1 MEIFELENPIPLPSN
16 LAPLT
21 MAQKGKIG
29 QVTYREF
36 VPGVPLVLPH
46 EVAVP
51 GGRAV
56 STEGVFREL
65 MERHKEEFWRFVSE
79 GLGLPRGASSREIAL
94 ALRSLMQE
102 AEVSLEGLFEG
113 DLWDPEGLER
123 FVRGVLR
130 LLPSRDVFALQP
142 DVAAWLLERFPPVN
156 LLIGLDEGARQRYGP
171 SDLLALSEYS
181 EPQEHWEALKAW
193 MREELRPEHFVDQP
207 LAVLVVPRRDLPLF
221 GEARDGGAPSR
232 PFGRMLMGELPR
244 GEGGQF
250 PRLRYLLVL
259 LKGKVELEAFRGL
272 WRRFVRLRRDFG
284 RRLVNSLQG
293 YWGRGPF
300 SVHSFFEAGLHQGL
314 LEELD
319 LLLRGLKAEGA
330 PEGLLRPLELLRRG
344 YHLALQLPDGRF
356 VTCSAWSWASYSFR
370 GGRGFPTP
378 LSCHVEGDWLA
389 RELLLEL
396 YRRSGGE
403 EGSLEE
409 VLEELMGQGRASED
423 LSQVLFPEV
432 AEARRVE
439 PEGPVYIEGPL
450 AGRLKRYRGNP
461 ILEPVREHRW
471 ESLFVFNPA
480 AVRLQGKVFLLY
492 RAMGEDWV
500 SRIGLAI
507 SEDGLGVLQRLPEP
521 IFWPEERW
529 EEKGCED
536 PRVVVMEGRL
546 WMLYTAYSGTL
557 AQIALASISV
567 DDFLAGRW
575 SRWQRHGLLFP
586 GVANKDAVL
595 FPERV
600 GGKYVLLHRV
610 EPAIWISASDR
621 LQCPWPTE
629 GHRILVGP
637 RSGLLWDGVK
647 VGAGAQPLKTR
658 HGWLL
663 IYHGVDYRSVY
674 RLGVLLLDSE
684 EPERVIWRSPNPILE
699 PEEPYECNPQGCQV
713 PNVVFT
719 CGALPKEEREVLQDD
734 DEVLVYYGAADTVV
748 SVATAKVSDLIP
760 WPHGVIRWSRQGRS
774 WPS

>member
-1 MEIFELENPIPLPSN
+1 MGR
-16 LAPLT
+16 
-21 MAQKGKIG
+21 KGRIG

-36 VPGVPLVLPH
+36 IPGVPLVLPH
-46 EVAVP
+46 EVVVP
-51 GGRAV
+51 GGREV
-56 STEGVFREL
+56 STEEVFREL
-65 MERHKEEFWRFVSE
+65 MGCRQEEFWRFVTEELS
-79 GLGLPRGASSREIAL
+79 LPREASSLEIAL

-102 AEVSLEGLFEG
+102 AEASLEGLFGG
-113 DLWDPEGLER
+113 DPWDPEGLRR
-123 FVRGVLR
+123 FVHGVLR
-130 LLPSRDVFALQP
+130 LLRPGEVFALEP
-142 DVAAWLLERFPPVN
+142 EVAAWLLERFPPVN
-156 LLIGLDEGARQRYGP
+156 LLIGLGEGARQRYGP

-181 EPQEHWEALKAW
+181 EPREHWEALKAW
-193 MREELRPEHFVDQP
+193 MREELRPEHLVDQP
-207 LAVLVVPRRDLPLF
+207 LVALVVPRGDLPLF
-221 GEARDGGAPSR
+221 GEARDGGAPCR
-232 PFGRMLMGELPR
+232 PFGRLLMGELPR

-259 LKGKVELEAFRGL
+259 LKGKVELEAFGRL
-272 WRRFVRLRRDFG
+272 WRRFVPFRRDFG
-284 RRLVNSLQG
+284 RRLVNSLEG
-293 YWGRGPF
+293 HWGRGPF
-300 SVHSFFEAGLHQGL
+300 SAHCFFEAGLHQGVL
-314 LEELD
+314 KGLEV
-319 LLLRGLKAEGA
+319 LLRGLKAEGA
-330 PEGLLRPLELLRRG
+330 PEGLLRPLEVLLRG
-344 YHLALQLPDGRF
+344 YPLALQLPDGRF

-378 LSCHVEGDWLA
+378 LSCHVEGDWFA
-389 RELLLEL
+389 RELLREL
-396 YRRSGGE
+396 YRRSGGTDE
-403 EGSLEE
+403 ALEE
-409 VLEELMGQGRASED
+409 VLGELMAQGRASED
-423 LSQVLFPEV
+423 LSGVLFSQV

-439 PEGPVYIEGPL
+439 PEGPVYIEGPP

-461 ILEPVREHRW
+461 ILEPVREHPW

-507 SEDGLGVLQRLPEP
+507 SGDGFGVLERLPEP

-529 EEKGCED
+529 EERGCED

-546 WMLYTAYSGTL
+546 WMLYTAYSRVL

-567 DDFLAGRW
+567 EDFLAGRW
-575 SRWQRHGLLFP
+575 SRWRRHGLLFP

-600 GGKYVLLHRV
+600 GGRYVLLHRV
-610 EPAIWISASDR
+610 EPAIWISESER
-621 LQCPWPTE
+621 LECPWPTE

-637 RSGLLWDGVK
+637 RSGLVWDGVK

-674 RLGVLLLDSE
+674 RLGALLLDGE

-699 PEEPYECNPQGCQV
+699 PEEPYECSPQGCQV

-719 CGALPKEEREVLQDD
+719 CGALPKEGKDVLEDN
-734 DEVLVYYGAADTVV
+734 DEMLIYYGAADASIALATVRV
-748 SVATAKVSDLIP
+748 KDLCPQEVA
-760 WPHGVIRWSRQGRS
+760 SRPRL
-774 WPS
+774 PR